1 MMRQE
6 FRLTRNPLG
15 KAPLHD
21 FSDARMQL
29 LPITAQKRAVGGI
42 LNQSV
47 LEEVSRMGRR
57 ALSEQQAGANETVQ
71 RRSQFRLPLAYQ
83 RGQQRIRKLA
93 PNRGPDLR
101 DLLGW
106 AEPVE
111 PRHKRRVQA
120 GRDRQRMR
128 WNRASDSPRFVLALR
143 LQHRLGHLLHEQ

>member
-6 FRLTRNPLG
+6 FRLPRHPLG
-15 KAPLHD
+15 EAPLHD

-57 ALSEQQAGANETVQ
+57 ALSEQQAGGSETVKA
-71 RRSQFRLPLAYQ
+71 RPNSPLPLAYKKT
-83 RGQQRIRKLA
+83 QQRKKNLP
-93 PNRGPDLR
+93 PNRAPDLR
-101 DLLGW
+101 ALLGR

-120 GRDRQRMR
+120 RRNRQRR
-128 WNRASDSPRFVLALR
+128 RRNRAS
-143 LQHRLGHLLHEQ
+143 

>member
-15 KAPLHD
+15 EAPLHD

-47 LEEVSRMGRR
+47 LEEVSRMWRR
-57 ALSEQQAGANETVQ
+57 ALSEQQAGCNETVQ
-71 RRSQFRLPLAYQ
+71 RRCQFHLPLAYQ
-83 RGQQRIRKLA
+83 RSQQRIRKLT

-101 DLLGW
+101 DLLGR
-106 AEPVE
+106 AKPVK

-120 GRDRQRMR
+120 RG
-128 WNRASDSPRFVLALR
+128 
-143 LQHRLGHLLHEQ
+143 